1 MANMEKLQFPAL
13 DITGT
18 NYISWVTNV
27 ELHLESLGLSET
39 VKEIN
44 TSTPQEKAK
53 SVIFLRRHLDESIIY
68 DYANMRDPK
77 ELWKSLKDRFDHQ
90 KDITLPLARDE
101 WQSLRFQDF
110 DKVMNYNSAVLGIV
124 AKLRYCGET
133 ITESQMLEK
142 TYTTF
147 HKSHITLQQQYRLR
161 GYTKFSELIVALLI
175 AEKNNELLIK
185 NHMTRPTGSKPFP
198 EANALDAKKPVKE
211 NKAYWG
217 RGRGRQNYRG
227 RGRKY
232 NPQDRK
238 SFQWVRSEQTPKGK
252 EHQGNTS
259 QKREEACFRCGTKG
273 HWSRLCRTPAHLCAL
288 YKESVKGK
296 EKEVNFA
303 EHSEGTTHLDASDFV
318 NDFEETAITEA

>member
-1 MANMEKLQFPAL
+1 MENVEKLQFPAL

-27 ELHLESLGLSET
+27 ELHLESLSLSQSI
-39 VKEIN
+39 KENN
-44 TSTPQEKAK
+44 TSTPQENAK
-53 SVIFLRRHLDESIIY
+53 S
-68 DYANMRDPK
+68 
-77 ELWKSLKDRFDHQ
+77 
-90 KDITLPLARDE
+90 KDITLPPARDE

-124 AKLRYCGET
+124 AKLRYCGEI

-142 TYTTF
+142 TYTTL

-211 NKAYWG
+211 NKTFRG

-238 SFQWVRSEQTPKGK
+238 SFQWVRSEQSPKGR
-252 EHQGNTS
+252 EHQGNIS
-259 QKREEACFRCGTKG
+259 Q
-273 HWSRLCRTPAHLCAL
+273 
-288 YKESVKGK
+288 
-296 EKEVNFA
+296 
-303 EHSEGTTHLDASDFV
+303 
-318 NDFEETAITEA
+318 

>member
-1 MANMEKLQFPAL
+1 MANMEKIQFPAL

-39 VKEIN
+39 INEDN
-44 TSTPQEKAK
+44 TSTPQDKAK

-124 AKLRYCGET
+124 AKLRYCGDT

-161 GYTKFSELIVALLI
+161 GYTKFSDLIVALLI

-185 NHMTRPTGSKPFP
+185 NHMTRPTGSKAFP
-198 EANALDAKKPVKE
+198 EANALDAKKPAKE
-211 NKAYWG
+211 NKAFRG

-238 SFQWVRSEQTPKGK
+238 SFQWVRSEQSPKGK
-252 EHQGNTS
+252 EQQGSTS
-259 QKREEACFRCGTKG
+259 QKREDACFRCGTKG
-273 HWSRLCRTPAHLCAL
+273 HWSRICRTPAHLCDL
-288 YKESVKGK
+288 YKKSVKGK

-318 NDFEETAITEA
+318 NDFEETAITES

>member
-39 VKEIN
+39 VKENN

-110 DKVMNYNSAVLGIV
+110 YKVMNYNSAVLGIV

-133 ITESQMLEK
+133 ITEFQMLEK

-161 GYTKFSELIVALLI
+161 GYTKFLDLIMALLI

-185 NHMTRPTGSKPFP
+185 NHMTRPTGSKAFP
-198 EANALDAKKPVKE
+198 EENALDAKKPVKE
-211 NKAYWG
+211 NKVFRG

-238 SFQWVRSEQTPKGK
+238 SFQWVHSEQSPKGK
-252 EHQGNTS
+252 EHQGSTS
-259 QKREEACFRCGTKG
+259 KKQEDACFRCGTKG
-273 HWSRLCRTPAHLCAL
+273 HWSRLYVVPLHTFVL
-288 YKESVKGK
+288 YTRSPSK
-296 EKEVNFA
+296 EKKRR
-303 EHSEGTTHLDASDFV
+303 
-318 NDFEETAITEA
+318 ETLWNILRVQRTSMRLIL